1 MLFLTI
7 EKGKDCEHQKY
18 TLLKKGIV
26 WEKKRWRDEKENKKL
41 KIKQQSKASS
51 LAKSQKFFT

>member
-26 WEKKRWRDEKENKKL
+26 WEKKKMERWKG
-41 KIKQQSKASS
+41 KQKAKNR
-51 LAKSQKFFT
+51 ATK

>member
-26 WEKKRWRDEKENKKL
+26 WGKKKDGEMKRKT
-41 KIKQQSKASS
+41 
-51 LAKSQKFFT
+51 KS